1 MEKTAYTIE
10 MQLQKVRQKLNA
22 EKIKLW
28 LPPYTTAENNQGNIP
43 QTLCEEYSKDL
54 QIPAFEIRE
63 MLEHLR
69 QHALQK
75 LSEREQFQK
84 TGKATLKIKASGQRE
99 NKEKITVTETVE
111 IQLTCTGHNLRQ
123 ILSERLGLPE
133 HHLKI
138 ICHGHVI
145 SMNKQLQEQNVKHGS
160 QMMCL
165 CLSVSEAEAARKEDE
180 VLQMM
185 NTRQAA
191 ELLSNKVGKDD
202 YDVNIQIAD
211 QSGRPL
217 QLPPEEKKALT
228 LAMTLH
234 EKGRV
239 ALKKKEI
246 TKALLL
252 LLEADKE
259 FRKCGANILN
269 AVDNYA
275 VLCLDIVWC
284 YLCLQNVEELPDADQ
299 RLRSSEECFI
309 RSYGANLERVAAV
322 KGESGTQ
329 LALYMKL
336 HLLQGIVAFHH
347 HRIAEAH
354 SLLRKAEEELN
365 RLKVDENK
373 LSQVMMM
380 GFDER
385 EGRLGLRATNG
396 DVTKAIQHII
406 EKRKEKEEIEKK
418 VKEERRMKKIQ
429 KDLGET
435 ASGKRVNVSL
445 YENLV
450 SMGYGKGAAAAA
462 LRQTDNDLNQALE
475 VLQLH
480 PELLH
485 LPDPEKKSISITDDM
500 IAQVVAMGF
509 DPVMASRALQLF
521 SGNVQKAL
529 EELIQKGGLLPSSSE
544 ESSSSSSGSSP
555 ESEAGPSHRTSE
567 EERRTIEDLVSDLPK
582 DEEDYL
588 DLTLQEEAQ
597 YLEEYLAKVNSVM
610 SNS

>member
-1 MEKTAYTIE
+1 
-10 MQLQKVRQKLNA
+10 
-22 EKIKLW
+22 
-28 LPPYTTAENNQGNIP
+28 
-43 QTLCEEYSKDL
+43 
-54 QIPAFEIRE
+54 
-63 MLEHLR
+63 
-69 QHALQK
+69 
-75 LSEREQFQK
+75 
-84 TGKATLKIKASGQRE
+84 
-99 NKEKITVTETVE
+99 
-111 IQLTCTGHNLRQ
+111 
-123 ILSERLGLPE
+123 
-133 HHLKI
+133 
-138 ICHGHVI
+138 
-145 SMNKQLQEQNVKHGS
+145 
-160 QMMCL
+160 
-165 CLSVSEAEAARKEDE
+165 
-180 VLQMM
+180 
-185 NTRQAA
+185 
-191 ELLSNKVGKDD
+191 
-202 YDVNIQIAD
+202 
-211 QSGRPL
+211 
-217 QLPPEEKKALT
+217 
-228 LAMTLH
+228 
-234 EKGRV
+234 
-239 ALKKKEI
+239 
-246 TKALLL
+246 
-252 LLEADKE
+252 
-259 FRKCGANILN
+259 KCGANILN

-485 LPDPEKKSISITDDM
+485 LPDPEKKSIRITDDM

-509 DPVMASRALQLF
+509 DPVMANRALQLF

-529 EELIQKGGLLPSSSE
+529 EELIQRGGLLPSSSD
-544 ESSSSSSGSSP
+544 ESSSSSSSSSP

-597 YLEEYLAKVNSVM
+597 YLEEYLAKVHSVM
-610 SNS
+610 SNT